1 MSTTTEK
8 PVTGFVM
15 TSTIKDFGGNRWAA
29 IVYQDGRR
37 VFLARGC
44 SSKQHAE
51 QIARDIMVRYGT
63 VERPT
68 I

>member
-15 TSTIKDFGGNRWAA
+15 KSTIDTVDGDSWDAVVCQN
-29 IVYQDGRR
+29 GRR
-37 VFLARGC
+37 VFMARGLT
-44 SSKQHAE
+44 SATHAE